1 MWDIFSRCKE
11 VFVALSHTFIQVS
24 ETTDVVQKRSDDE
37 SWMNGNNIP
46 FGVMG
51 LDEFPRLSFGESF
64 PSSIDEMSVGITDTF
79 LPCRRIVILFLKIS
93 QEKEWNTLYTF
104 PGHTPFPICDI
115 VAIVEV
121 ITMRLTD
128 GAFNAELR
136 ILIVPFIAG
145 KSKSLSLSCGLKWN
159 GLAT

>member
-1 MWDIFSRCKE
+1 MFCQRYRRNERLNC
-11 VFVALSHTFIQVS
+11 
-24 ETTDVVQKRSDDE
+24 RY
-37 SWMNGNNIP
+37 IP
-46 FGVMG
+46 PMS
-51 LDEFPRLSFGESF
+51 LDCNHLPR
-64 PSSIDEMSVGITDTF
+64 
-79 LPCRRIVILFLKIS
+79 IS
-93 QEKEWNTLYTF
+93 QETELHTLYTL

-121 ITMRLTD
+121 ITTRLTD

-136 ILIVPFIAG
+136 ILVVPFIAG